1 MSDEPG
7 KESRSWIIGS
17 PILMGTAIGLL
28 VSALNPQSLQF
39 TVECASLG
47 ALFGLAVGIVIW
59 LWRAP

>member
-1 MSDEPG
+1 
-7 KESRSWIIGS
+7 
-17 PILMGTAIGLL
+17 
-28 VSALNPQSLQF
+28 LNPQSLQF